1 MKGFKIRLKSMF
13 YEIDISS
20 LSRTHKF
27 ELEFFFQVDILL
39 ILGGFQKNVSIFLD
53 LLDPFPLV
61 SNFIVYNLEILL
73 SYVSILRTSLLP
85 LGCWCH
91 LWKPPNKL
99 WGKQCDFSKWHFFTD
114 FSPTVSIYI
123 TAQTVLYSFF
133 YLMRALENC
142 GTTSITVSSLE

>member
-1 MKGFKIRLKSMF
+1 MKLIYPLSVGPINSNWIFFSSRYSLDFRGLSEKRQHIFGPFGPLPPCQQF
-13 YEIDISS
+13 YSVQF
-20 LSRTHKF
+20 R
-27 ELEFFFQVDILL
+27 
-39 ILGGFQKNVSIFLD
+39 
-53 LLDPFPLV
+53 
-61 SNFIVYNLEILL
+61 NFIKLCQHFTNLPPPP
-73 SYVSILRTSLLP
+73 R
-85 LGCWCH
+85 CWCH

>member
-1 MKGFKIRLKSMF
+1 MF

-20 LSRTHKF
+20 ISRTHKF

-85 LGCWCH
+85 LGADVICE
-91 LWKPPNKL
+91 
-99 WGKQCDFSKWHFFTD
+99 
-114 FSPTVSIYI
+114 SPLINFEANNV
-123 TAQTVLYSFF
+123 
-133 YLMRALENC
+133 
-142 GTTSITVSSLE
+142 TSLNDTFLRILAPLLVFI